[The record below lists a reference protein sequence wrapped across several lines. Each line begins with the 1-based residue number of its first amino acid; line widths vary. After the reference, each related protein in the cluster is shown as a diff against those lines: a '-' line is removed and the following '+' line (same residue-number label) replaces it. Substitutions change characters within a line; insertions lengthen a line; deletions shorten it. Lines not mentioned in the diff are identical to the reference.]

1 MSSAAI
7 VLCGGRSRRMGKD
20 KYALDFGGETLLD
33 RTIRILRS
41 VVDEIVVVARE
52 GTDVPATVR
61 DPAEGLGPLAGL
73 TAGLEAMKAGRAF
86 LAACDAPFLKPEYVR
101 LLLDLAEGHD
111 AAVPLVDG
119 YHMTTAAVYGKSV
132 LPVARRL
139 LDERRLR
146 PLFLIHEIDARIV
159 SEEEVRAVD
168 PDLASL
174 RNCNTQES
182 YRQALK
188 DAGLY
193 TPDSNDAG
201 DEPADESD

>member
-1 MSSAAI
+1 M
-7 VLCGGRSRRMGKD
+7 GRD

-33 RTIRILRS
+33 RTVRILKE
-41 VVDEIVVVARE
+41 VVDEVVVVARE

-61 DPAEGLGPLAGL
+61 DSEEGLGPLAGL
-73 TAGLEAMKAGRAF
+73 AAGLGAMQADRAF

-101 LLLDLAEGHD
+101 LLLELARGHD

-119 YHMTTAAVYGKSV
+119 YHMTTAAVYGKAV

-146 PLFLIHEIDARIV
+146 PLFLIQEVDARIV
-159 SEEEVRAVD
+159 SEDEVRDVD
-168 PDLASL
+168 RDLASL
-174 RNCNTQES
+174 RNCNTPEA
-182 YRQALK
+182 YEQALK

-193 TPDSNDAG
+193 TPDR
-201 DEPADESD
+201 